1 MATHYGDI
9 SMVSGTTYI
18 DIVPICVSL
27 ITFYIT
33 SQKQTT
39 RTLHCKWIFLDGWKR
54 TGTLFG
60 FVLQITFCLLLS
72 SPHDFTHGFPTD
84 KNVKS
89 NSLSPLTICFSTV
102 TNSRSNVM
110 YIYKTTVPLRS
121 TVQWKDTYSYSSQNI
136 FNNPSLYEYQNL
148 DPVDLEL
155 NLKP

>member
-1 MATHYGDI
+1 MGIFIRFLEPLIKTLFLF
-9 SMVSGTTYI
+9 
-18 DIVPICVSL
+18 VSL
-27 ITFYIT
+27 LLHFTLLHKNKLHVHYIANESFWT
-33 SQKQTT
+33 AGKE
-39 RTLHCKWIFLDGWKR
+39 LELFLD
-54 TGTLFG
+54 LFCKSL
-60 FVLQITFCLLLS
+60 FVFCFLS